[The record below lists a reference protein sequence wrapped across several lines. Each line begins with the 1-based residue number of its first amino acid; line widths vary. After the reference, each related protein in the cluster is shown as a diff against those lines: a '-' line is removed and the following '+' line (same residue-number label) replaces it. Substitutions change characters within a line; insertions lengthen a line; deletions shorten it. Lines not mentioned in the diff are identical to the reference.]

1 MLDYT
6 NLSIQR
12 YKERQMKIY
21 PIDKQLKNSRT
32 QALKELLQDRKE
44 EEMTIWQRIKAR
56 ILYVFPYDIE

>member
-1 MLDYT
+1 
-6 NLSIQR
+6 
-12 YKERQMKIY
+12 MKIY